1 MVDKTLL
8 ITGYEATVS
17 YSTLKIK
24 IKSEDI
30 NNKYYY
36 ASDLTDY
43 NFILITSQK
52 GYISI
57 GGLKFLS
64 KLGIGISLRFLN
76 GDLAYDLIPQ
86 MPKRKPDLKVR
97 QYKAYLDDN
106 KRNEIAN
113 KIIEEKLT
121 RYDKLLKDI
130 DLPEIKTRNE
140 AIYSKIYFNKIKKL
154 ALLNGYDYR
163 KRRGKDYRN
172 NSKATNVINCL
183 LNFYYGLAEHRLLM
197 EIANT
202 GLDYEIAFLHEKTK
216 DKLSLTYDLIELLR
230 YKIDKV
236 TIKMIKNK
244 EIKISD
250 FKIIDNTY
258 YRLKEENYKK
268 YLDKLTLNNKDYRD
282 TVKWLIDLL

>member
-1 MVDKTLL
+1 MIGKTLL

-43 NFILITSQK
+43 NFILITARK

-76 GDLAYDLIPQ
+76 GDVAYDLIPQ

-97 QYKAYLDDN
+97 QYKAYLDAN

-113 KIIEEKLT
+113 KIVEEKLT
-121 RYDKLLKDI
+121 RYDKLLD
-130 DLPEIKTRNE
+130 EINLTKINTRNE
-140 AIYSKIYFNKIKKL
+140 AIYSKTYFLKIKKI
-154 ALLNGYDYR
+154 ASENGYDYR
-163 KRRGKDYRN
+163 KRRGIVYMN
-172 NSKATNVINCL
+172 NSKASNVINCL

-216 DKLSLTYDLIELLR
+216 GLR
-230 YKIDKV
+230 
-236 TIKMIKNK
+236 NNN
-244 EIKISD
+244 IS
-250 FKIIDNTY
+250 KSGPWNVAI
-258 YRLKEENYKK
+258 RQ
-268 YLDKLTLNNKDYRD
+268 
-282 TVKWLIDLL
+282 